1 MCQAA
6 ISSYVHYLPKSS
18 ALPPSGCCEDLH
30 LMQEDRL
37 PSPFRTQ
44 GWERHNGTHTNPHP
58 RLSSEAATWTPSETS
73 SHRGTSPPCQTSSM
87 RWRSLLLYLQ
97 YLACCLAQ
105 QRCSIKFSLPK
116 QNNPTKEQ
124 AGAPPCLQRPVF
136 KALTHLDLS
145 HPGDRSGHVSEATW
159 WEFCQ
164 LGRSHPP

>member
-6 ISSYVHYLPKSS
+6 ISSYRHYLPKSS

-44 GWERHNGTHTNPHP
+44 GWERHSGTHRNPHP

-87 RWRSLLLYLQ
+87 RWRSLLAVSPIPGMLFGTAKVLNTFFFAKAKQPY
-97 YLACCLAQ
+97 
-105 QRCSIKFSLPK
+105 QRTGRGPSLFTKASFQSID
-116 QNNPTKEQ
+116 
-124 AGAPPCLQRPVF
+124 PPGPQSPWGQEWTRV
-136 KALTHLDLS
+136 
-145 HPGDRSGHVSEATW
+145 
-159 WEFCQ
+159 
-164 LGRSHPP
+164 